1 MFGGSRIIFRL
12 SWTTLGVENMIHTL
26 LRFALGTT
34 MALACAC
41 ASAQPV
47 NAFPIKA
54 YRVLGNTLLSPEAV
68 QTATLPHTGVQSS
81 FETIQLALESLE
93 KAYLDAGYGSV
104 RVEIPEQEL
113 ELGTVT
119 LHVTE
124 GALADITIEPDA
136 FFDALNVRNSLPS
149 LRMKESVNIHQLNRS
164 LVLANEGGV
173 KVTNVTFK
181 RNPNHRDVD
190 AVVKVT
196 GENPARWLAVVDNTG
211 ARSTGLYRTGLIY
224 QNANLF
230 NRDHSLSLQAMTSP
244 DHLSEVRIL
253 GLAYRVPLYALGDSL
268 DFNLSS
274 SNVDS
279 GQVAQVG
286 GGPDLAISGSGVML
300 GARYTHNFEASAELQ
315 HALSIG
321 LEQRAYGSS
330 VTPLGATSS
339 LVPDLTT
346 RPLTLSYV
354 QNSHSPKRDLSTT
367 LSWLKN
373 LPGGSNGSTAHFNQL
388 GGRSGANAD
397 FQIIKV
403 NLAYTERFASQWMLR
418 AGLSGQRTSDLLI
431 AAEQFG
437 VGGSD
442 SVRGFGEREI
452 AGDLG
457 LRAGLEVWAPALS
470 MDPWRMIPLGFI
482 EGARVLRNQPA
493 AGEIPSQVIS
503 SAGLGLRAAYG
514 RNLSLRMDW
523 GYVLKGVTGIT
534 GPASS
539 DQKLHASMAW
549 VF

>member
-1 MFGGSRIIFRL
+1 
-12 SWTTLGVENMIHTL
+12 MIHTR
-26 LRFALGTT
+26 LRLVSGVA
-34 MALACAC
+34 MALVCLW
-41 ASAQPV
+41 SNAQPITT
-47 NAFPIKA
+47 FPITA
-54 YRVLGNTLLSPEAV
+54 YRVLGNTLLSPEHIQAV
-68 QTATLPHTGVQSS
+68 TQTHTGAQSS

-93 KAYLDAGYGSV
+93 LGYLNAGYGSV

-113 ELGTVT
+113 ESGLVT
-119 LHVTE
+119 LHVVE
-124 GALADITIEPDA
+124 GALGDIHIEPNA
-136 FFDALNVRNSLPS
+136 HFDEDNLRNSLPA
-149 LRMKESVNIHQLNRS
+149 LRPRVPVNIHQLNRN
-164 LVLANEGGV
+164 LMLANEGGV

-181 RNPNHRDVD
+181 RNPNNRDVD
-190 AVVKVT
+190 AAVKVT
-196 GENPARWLAVVDNTG
+196 AENPARWLAVVDNTG
-211 ARSTGLYRTGLIY
+211 SSTTGRLRTGLIY

-244 DHLSEVRIL
+244 DHVSDVRIFGL
-253 GLAYRVPLYALGDSL
+253 GYRVPLYALGDSL

-274 SNVDS
+274 SSVDS

-286 GGPDLAISGSGVML
+286 GGPDLAISGSGLML

-330 VTPLGATSS
+330 VTPLGSTGS

-346 RPLTLSYV
+346 RPLTLSYT
-354 QNSHSPKRDLSTT
+354 QNWHSPKRDLSTS

-373 LPGGSNGSTAHFNQL
+373 LSGGSNGSTAHFNQA
-388 GGRSGANAD
+388 GGRSGADAG
-397 FQIIKV
+397 FKAIKLS
-403 NLAYTERFASQWMLR
+403 LAYTERFASQWMLR

-442 SVRGFGEREI
+442 SVRGFGEREV
-452 AGDLG
+452 AGDQG
-457 LRAGLEVWAPALS
+457 LRAGLEVWAPPISA
-470 MDPWRMIPLGFI
+470 DPWRMIPLGFL

-493 AGEIPSQVIS
+493 VGETASQTIS
-503 SAGLGLRAAYG
+503 SAGLGLRVAYG
-514 RNLSLRMDW
+514 RSLTMRMDW
-523 GYVLKGVTGIT
+523 GYVLKGVAGIT
-534 GPASS
+534 GPVSS

>member
-1 MFGGSRIIFRL
+1 
-12 SWTTLGVENMIHTL
+12 
-26 LRFALGTT
+26 
-34 MALACAC
+34 MALTCAW
-41 ASAQPV
+41 STAQPI

-54 YRVLGNTLLSPEAV
+54 YRVLGNTLLAPDVIQA
-68 QTATLPHTGVQSS
+68 ATDPHTGAQSS

-93 KAYLDAGYGSV
+93 KAYLGAGYGSV
-104 RVEIPEQEL
+104 RIDIPEQEL

-124 GALADITIEPDA
+124 GALGDISIEPNA
-136 FFDALNVRNSLPS
+136 FFDADNVRHSLPS
-149 LRMKESVNIHQLNRS
+149 LRSQEPVNIHQLNRN
-164 LVLANEGGV
+164 LMLANEGGV

-181 RNPNHRDVD
+181 RSPNNRDVD
-190 AVVKVT
+190 AAVKVIA
-196 GENPARWLAVVDNTG
+196 ENPARWVALVDNTG
-211 ARSTGLYRTGLIY
+211 SETTGRYRTGLIY

-244 DHLSEVRIL
+244 DHVSDVRIL
-253 GLAYRVPLYALGDSL
+253 GLSYRLPLYGLGDAL

-286 GGPDLAISGSGVML
+286 GGPDLAISGNGLML

-315 HALSIG
+315 HALSMG

-330 VTPLGATSS
+330 VTPVGTASS

-346 RPLTLSYV
+346 RPFTLSYTHNWHNP
-354 QNSHSPKRDLSTT
+354 QRDLSTT

-373 LPGGSNGSTAHFNQL
+373 LPGGHNGSTTHFNQP
-388 GGRSGANAD
+388 GGRSGADAS
-397 FQIIKV
+397 FKTLKISM
-403 NLAYTERFASQWMLR
+403 AYTERFASHWMLR
-418 AGLSGQRTSDLLI
+418 AGLSGQSTSDMLI

-442 SVRGFGEREI
+442 SVRGFGEREV
-452 AGDLG
+452 AGDQG
-457 LRAGLEVWAPALS
+457 LRAGIEVWAPPISA
-470 MDPWRMIPLGFI
+470 DPWRMIPLGFLD
-482 EGARVLRNQPA
+482 GARVRRNQPA
-493 AGEIPSQVIS
+493 AGEVPSQVIS
-503 SAGLGLRAAYG
+503 SVGLGLRAAYG
-514 RNLSLRMDW
+514 RNLTLRMDW